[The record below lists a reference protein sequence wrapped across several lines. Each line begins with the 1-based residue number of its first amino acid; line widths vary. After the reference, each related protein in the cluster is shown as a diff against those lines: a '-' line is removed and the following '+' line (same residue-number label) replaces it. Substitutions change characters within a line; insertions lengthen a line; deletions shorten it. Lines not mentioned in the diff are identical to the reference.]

1 MIINISNLGAIV
13 NAQIELKP
21 LTVFIGDNSTG
32 KTWTAYAIA
41 SILGA
46 YGHKKY
52 LEAYLDN
59 KTEFKFQPIE
69 EAINS
74 LNDKGSAS
82 INLKEFVINY
92 AERYINEV
100 ALLIPQWLD
109 IFMATKYANFD
120 NTKISVEFT
129 PTFFTKMIE
138 GLNNLGTNA
147 GISVGKKGQL
157 FSIKALK
164 DKEENL
170 YYYVTSDIVD
180 IPEIIKK
187 KEIQAFVTSVT
198 FDVIRHTIASN
209 TPIFPTERTT
219 FITLPLPYV
228 KEEDDNNV
236 IKPDDEGNTFKSV
249 VLSEPVKDFLAM
261 LGSSTKKFF
270 DRKKQQ
276 QEDPKISNFIM
287 LANFLENDI
296 LLGKVEF
303 EEYGSSL
310 EVLYKPTDD
319 INLEVKVS
327 SSMIKELAPLS
338 IYLKYL
344 AKPNDLVIIDEPEMN
359 LHPAAQAE
367 MTEFMGMLANSGLNL
382 LITTHSPYIADHLE
396 NLMRASDCKNKEEI
410 KKYFYLERED
420 AFISKNDVSV
430 YLFDD
435 GTAKNFNNYLYNGT
449 ASQFP
454 KFLRGEDSLN
464 NSKRKNK
471 KRKN

>member
-1 MIINISNLGAIV
+1 MKINISNLGAIV

-129 PTFFTKMIE
+129 PAFFTKMIE

-187 KEIQAFVTSVT
+187 KEIQAFVTSVA

-228 KEEDDNNV
+228 KEEDDNDVTKRDNN
-236 IKPDDEGNTFKSV
+236 GNTLKSV

-344 AKPNDLVIIDEPEMN
+344 AKPNDLVIVDEPEMN
-359 LHPAAQAE
+359 LHPTAQAE

-396 NLMRASDCKNKEEI
+396 NLMRASDCDNKEEI

-435 GTAKNFNNYLYNGT
+435 GTAKNLLSDTGQIEWDTFSDVSSDIAQIY
-449 ASQFP
+449 
-454 KFLRGEDSLN
+454 
-464 NSKRKNK
+464 SKMD
-471 KRKN
+471 